1 MRPLCSCSIVVDVI
15 VYFFSH
21 SEALVLVD
29 NIVGVLFSWALL
41 VYPMHGE
48 LHEACHGLCVDQQNF
63 GFL

>member
-1 MRPLCSCSIVVDVI
+1 MVDVI